1 MIYNFLT
8 EDRNIKKLFAKTS
21 FLGLRATLL
30 VLLAVILLICDRQIT
45 YFVYVKSVLRSI
57 VSPVQYVV
65 SWPIT
70 FLDTAVS
77 DLASKRALLE
87 ENAKLRAEELL
98 LQAKVQKL
106 MDLEQENANL
116 RNLVH
121 SAATKER
128 FLVAQLLAVHS
139 SNFNY
144 EITVDRGK
152 ADGVYIGQPVADAYG
167 IIGQVIAVAA
177 NSSTILLITDVKSS
191 LPVQILRNGLR
202 AIAIG
207 TGDGTS
213 LELIHIPETMDI
225 KKGDLLVSSDI
236 GSRFPQGYPAGV
248 VNRVE
253 KVPGERFLRVLM
265 LPSARINQSR
275 QMLLIWSEQASKSE
289 PAPATKATGK
299 SKLRRK

>member
-1 MIYNFLT
+1 M
-8 EDRNIKKLFAKTS
+8 
-21 FLGLRATLL
+21 GLRATLL
-30 VLLAVILLICDRQIT
+30 VLLAVILLVCDRQIT
-45 YFVYVKSVLRSI
+45 YFVYVKSVLRNI

-167 IIGQVIAVAA
+167 IIGQVIAVSA

-275 QMLLIWSEQASKSE
+275 QMLLIWSEQASKIE
-289 PAPATKATGK
+289 PVPATKITGK